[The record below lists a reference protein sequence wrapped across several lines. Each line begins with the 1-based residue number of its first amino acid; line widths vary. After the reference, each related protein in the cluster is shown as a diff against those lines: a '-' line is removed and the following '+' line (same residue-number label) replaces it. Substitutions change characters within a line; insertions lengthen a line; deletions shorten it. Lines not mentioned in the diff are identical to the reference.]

1 MTTVAYLISGV
12 LGLFGLLFLIGS
24 TQGHTGLRIV
34 FGLVLLGA
42 AGALFYLGRMK
53 APQPTLI
60 QKIDLTGD
68 VAAQD
73 LKCKSCGGKLDS
85 SSVTVEAGAVF
96 IKCPYC
102 GAQYQ
107 LEEAPKW

>member
-1 MTTVAYLISGV
+1 MTTVAYLLSAVVGLAGLMSL
-12 LGLFGLLFLIGS
+12 LGS
-24 TQGHTGLRIV
+24 VQGHTVPRIV
-34 FGLVLLGA
+34 VGLVLLGA
-42 AGALFYLGRMK
+42 AGALFYLGKMK

-68 VAAQD
+68 VSAQD

-85 SSVTVEAGAVF
+85 SSVSVEAGAVF

>member
-1 MTTVAYLISGV
+1 MTIVAYLLSAL
-12 LGLFGLLFLIGS
+12 LGLFGVIFLIGS
-24 TQGHTGLRIV
+24 SQGNAGFRIV
-34 FGLVLLGA
+34 IGIVLLGA
-42 AGALFYLGRMK
+42 AALLVFLGRMK
-53 APQPTLI
+53 APERTI
-60 QKIDLTGD
+60 VQKIDLTGD

-85 SSVTVEAGAVF
+85 NNVTVEAGAVF

>member
-1 MTTVAYLISGV
+1 MTIVAYLLSALVG
-12 LGLFGLLFLIGS
+12 LGGLIFLLGS
-24 TQGHTGLRIV
+24 VQGHTGPRLLI
-34 FGLVLLGA
+34 GLVLLGA
-42 AGALFYLGRMK
+42 AAVLFYLGRMK

-68 VAAQD
+68 VSAQD
-73 LKCKSCGGKLDS
+73 LKCKSCSGKLDS
-85 SSVTVEAGAVF
+85 KSVSVQAGAVF

-107 LEEAPKW
+107 LEEEPKW

>member
-1 MTTVAYLISGV
+1 MTTVAYLLSGL
-12 LGLFGLLFLIGS
+12 LGLFGLILLLGASEGNTVTRLVVGI
-24 TQGHTGLRIV
+24 
-34 FGLVLLGA
+34 VLLGA
-42 AGALFYLGRMK
+42 AALLFFLGRMK
-53 APQPTLI
+53 MPERTI
-60 QKIDLTGD
+60 VQKIDLTGD

-73 LKCKSCGGKLDS
+73 LKCKACGGKLDS
-85 SSVTVEAGAVF
+85 SSVSVEAGAVF

>member
-1 MTTVAYLISGV
+1 MTTVAYLLSALI
-12 LGLFGLLFLIGS
+12 GLFGLIMLIGS
-24 TQGHTGLRIV
+24 AQGNTTTRIIV
-34 FGLVLLGA
+34 GIVLLGA
-42 AGALFYLGRMK
+42 AALLFFLGRMK
-53 APQPTLI
+53 APERTI
-60 QKIDLTGD
+60 VQKIDLTGD

>member
-1 MTTVAYLISGV
+1 MTTIAYLLSAV
-12 LGLFGLLFLIGS
+12 LGLFGLIMLIGS
-24 TQGHTGLRIV
+24 AQGNTVTRIITGV
-34 FGLVLLGA
+34 VLLGA
-42 AGALFYLGRMK
+42 AAALVFLGRMK
-53 APQPTLI
+53 APERTI
-60 QKIDLTGD
+60 VQKIDLTGD

-85 SSVTVEAGAVF
+85 NSVTVEAGAVF

>member
-1 MTTVAYLISGV
+1 MTTVAYLLSGLV
-12 LGLFGLLFLIGS
+12 GLAGLIFLIGS
-24 TQGHTGLRIV
+24 AQGNTGRRIL

-42 AGALFYLGRMK
+42 AAALAYLGKMK

-85 SSVTVEAGAVF
+85 SSVSVQAGAVF

-102 GAQYQ
+102 GAEYQ